1 MTDFVWREHR
11 LRCQLSDALGGGALA
26 DIFTMLWDSIDQDDD
41 TQLHAIG
48 CSTGKLIEA
57 TRRRE
62 HVSPYD
68 LAVLSAGEQKLESFR
83 NQFPKSEQYSTLIL
97 ALKLG
102 YPATGDHDI
111 ANQFVST
118 LFAWA
123 HTITS

>member
-11 LRCQLSDALGGGALA
+11 LRCQLSDALGVCALA
-26 DIFTMLWDSIDQDDD
+26 DIFTILWDSIDQDDD

-48 CSTGKLIEA
+48 YSTGKLIEA
-57 TRRRE
+57 TCRRE
-62 HVSPYD
+62 QVSPYD
-68 LAVLSAGEQKLESFR
+68 LAVLSAGEQKLESFKGK
-83 NQFPKSEQYSTLIL
+83 FPKGEQHSTMVL

-102 YPATGDHDI
+102 YPATGDHEI

-123 HTITS
+123 HTITG